1 MNKLRRALIA
11 AALAI
16 GFAVPGALVVRAQ
29 VRRPYRNGSV
39 WQVNFIRMKPGME
52 TAYLTYI
59 ASDWKR
65 EQEAEKKAGLS
76 LSYKVLQS
84 EPHNAGDFNLILMTE
99 YKDLATLEAN
109 EAKQD
114 ALLQTVTGD
123 DAKQRQGYKDRLE
136 IREVLAQRLAREIV
150 LEPRP

>member
-1 MNKLRRALIA
+1 MNKLRRVLIA
-11 AALAI
+11 AALVLA
-16 GFAVPGALVVRAQ
+16 FAVSGALVARAQ
-29 VRRPYRNGSV
+29 VKRPYRSGSV

-52 TAYLTYI
+52 TAYLNYI

-76 LSYKVLQS
+76 LSYKVLQT
-84 EPHNAGDFNLILMTE
+84 EAHNAGDFNLILMTE

-114 ALLQTVTGD
+114 ALLQTVAGD

>member
-1 MNKLRRALIA
+1 MNKRRRVVIA

-16 GFAVPGALVVRAQ
+16 AFAVPGALVVRAQ
-29 VRRPYRNGSV
+29 VKRPYRNGSV

-52 TAYLTYI
+52 TAYLNYI
-59 ASDWKR
+59 ANDWKR
-65 EQEAEKKAGLS
+65 EQEAERKAGLS
-76 LSYKVLQS
+76 LSYKVLAT
-84 EPHNAGDFNLILMTE
+84 EAHNAGDFNLILMTE

-123 DAKQRQGYKDRLE
+123 DAKQRQGYK
-136 IREVLAQRLAREIV
+136 
-150 LEPRP
+150 EPRP

>member
-1 MNKLRRALIA
+1 MKKLRRALIA
-11 AALAI
+11 AALALA
-16 GFAVPGALVVRAQ
+16 FAVPGALMVRAQ
-29 VRRPYRNGSV
+29 VKRPYRNGSV

-52 TAYLTYI
+52 TAYLSYI
-59 ASDWKR
+59 ANDWKR

-76 LSYKVLQS
+76 LSYRVLQT
-84 EPHNAGDFNLILMTE
+84 EAHNAGDFNLILMTE

-114 ALLQTVTGD
+114 ALLQTVAGD